1 MKKWISILSVILIV
15 IFASGCTI
23 QPQTYNNNGISFQYP
38 GDWNKDY
45 KNDVQQN
52 LGNSATV
59 LVSLGKNNAGVVVAK
74 MNTNG
79 VNVNDLTSAF
89 KSNMETSGFQFI
101 SQNTKAVDGV
111 NIQELVLKDNSS
123 RLYGSYVFLE
133 KNNDIYLIIVETPN
147 NDQTTVNMVLNS
159 FKVQ

>member
-74 MNTNG
+74 MDTTG

-89 KSNMETSGFQFI
+89 KSNMETSGFRFI
-101 SQNTKAVDGV
+101 SQNAKTVDGT
-111 NIQELVLKDNSS
+111 NIQELILKDNSS
-123 RLYGSYVFLE
+123 GLYGSYVFLQ

-147 NDQTTVNMVLNS
+147 NDHATVNMVLNS

>member
-1 MKKWISILSVILIV
+1 MKKWISVLAVILIV
-15 IFASGCTI
+15 IFTSGCTA
-23 QPQTYNNNGISFQYP
+23 QPLNYSSNGISFQYP

-59 LVSLGKNNAGVVVAK
+59 IVSLGKNDAGVVVAK
-74 MNTNG
+74 MNITG
-79 VNVNDLTSAF
+79 VNVSDLMSAF

-101 SQNTKAVDGV
+101 SQNSKTVDGV

-123 RLYGSYVFLE
+123 GLYGSYVFLQ

-147 NDQTTVNMVLNS
+147 NDHSTVDMVLNS